1 MLIQCTKKL
10 LDVIEIK
17 PVSYEEEN
25 LLFCWHANLI
35 TLNRK
40 KTIVLV
46 NDKNRYVVVLYG
58 LKAKDFKSLDGAILN
73 AIRLTLLDECI
84 DDDIVNEYLRQS
96 GEIVYGKTKNSSY
109 VGKLNTACNIV
120 PYYEELLLDKKIY
133 QTFVSKIAS
142 RYLVGKQEGEGYISP
157 GKEMLKDLEI
167 FAKGPIFK
175 CRAVELKVTLQM
187 ENHNIWRRLVV
198 PLNTTFS
205 QFHKVLQ
212 AAFGWLDY
220 HLHEFFIYG
229 DEMQDI
235 SFINHPF
242 YNKAGYKPVVNLVSD
257 EEDFDYL
264 REDGIE
270 RKLEKGIRLSEYIPK
285 YKRLQYVYDF
295 GDNWRH
301 YIEVERVIDDY
312 DKNYAI
318 CIDGEGNAPPEDVGG
333 EYGYDKFLEII
344 SYKNNPEYESTLA
357 WGEYQGYKD
366 FNISEVNKNIKF
378 VYDSFLL

>member
-10 LDVIEIK
+10 LDVIERK

-35 TLNRK
+35 TLNRR

-58 LKAKDFKSLDGAILN
+58 LKAKDFKRLDEAILN

-84 DDDIVNEYLRQS
+84 DEEIVEEYVRQS
-96 GEIVYGKTKNSSY
+96 GEILYGKTKNSSY
-109 VGKLNTACNIV
+109 VGKMNAACNV
-120 PYYEELLLDKKIY
+120 AYLYEDLLLDNTVY
-133 QTFVSKIAS
+133 QTFVSKVAS
-142 RYLVGKQEGEGYISP
+142 RYWVGKQEEGYISP
-157 GKEMLKDLEI
+157 SKEMFKDLEA
-167 FAKGPIFK
+167 FAGRPIFK
-175 CRAVELKVTLQM
+175 CKAVELKVTLEM

-198 PLNTTFS
+198 PINSTFT
-205 QFHKVLQ
+205 QLHMVLQ

-229 DEMQDI
+229 DELQDV
-235 SFINHPF
+235 SLINHSS
-242 YNKAGYKPVVNLVSD
+242 YIKARYKPIVNLVSN
-257 EEDFDYL
+257 EEAFDYPN
-264 REDGIE
+264 DTGIE
-270 RKLEKGIRLSEYIPK
+270 MRFEKGIKLSEYIPK
-285 YKRLQYVYDF
+285 YKRLLYVYDF
-295 GDNWRH
+295 GDNWKH
-301 YIEVERVIDDY
+301 YIEVEKVIDDY

-333 EYGYDKFLEII
+333 EFGYDKFLEII
-344 SYKNNPEYESTLA
+344 PDKNNPEYEGTLV

>member
-10 LDVIEIK
+10 LDAIERK
-17 PVSYEEEN
+17 PVAYEEKN
-25 LLFCWHANLI
+25 LLFSWHANLI

-40 KTIVLV
+40 KTVVLV
-46 NDKNRYVVVLYG
+46 NDKTRYAVVLYG
-58 LKAKDFKSLDGAILN
+58 LKAKDFKRLDEIILN
-73 AIRLTLLDECI
+73 AIRMTLLDECI
-84 DDDIVNEYLRQS
+84 DEEIIEEYIKQS
-96 GEIVYGKTKNSSY
+96 KEIVYGKTKNSSY
-109 VGKLNTACNIV
+109 VGKMNAACNV
-120 PYYEELLLDKKIY
+120 VYLYEDLLLDNTVY
-133 QTFVSKIAS
+133 QTFVSKVAS
-142 RYLVGKQEGEGYISP
+142 RYWVGKQEEGYISP
-157 GKEMLKDLEI
+157 SKEMFKDLEA
-167 FAKGPIFK
+167 FAGRPIFK
-175 CRAVELKVTLQM
+175 CRAVELKVTLEM
-187 ENHNIWRRLVV
+187 ENHNIWRRLIV
-198 PLNTTFS
+198 PLNSTFT
-205 QFHKVLQ
+205 QLHKVLQ

-235 SFINHPF
+235 SFINHPS

-257 EEDFDYL
+257 EEAFDYL
-264 REDGIE
+264 NDNGIE
-270 RKLEKGIRLSEYIPK
+270 MRFEKGIKLSEYIPQ
-285 YKRLQYVYDF
+285 YKRLLYVYDF

-344 SYKNNPEYESTLA
+344 SDKNNPEYEGTLV
-357 WGEYQGYKD
+357 WGEYQGYRD
-366 FNISEVNKNIKF
+366 FDIEDVNKNIKF